1 MFARHVRGVLWGLCS
16 SYYAAGRTPRQL
28 WRYYERTLVL
38 VACLILHAVAIMDA
52 QFWLITIPTL
62 LIFFSLAAALLVPI
76 WRFLDREQEVSK
88 QWTPEAVARR
98 IEEQEEEER
107 DEESASEDKPA
118 RSEL

>member
-1 MFARHVRGVLWGLCS
+1 
-16 SYYAAGRTPRQL
+16 
-28 WRYYERTLVL
+28 
-38 VACLILHAVAIMDA
+38 MDA

-98 IEEQEEEER
+98 IEEQEEKPGETSAAE
-107 DEESASEDKPA
+107 DEPT

>member
-1 MFARHVRGVLWGLCS
+1 
-16 SYYAAGRTPRQL
+16 
-28 WRYYERTLVL
+28 
-38 VACLILHAVAIMDA
+38 MDA

-98 IEEQEEEER
+98 IEEQDAPP
-107 DEESASEDKPA
+107 DETLAAEDEPT

>member
-1 MFARHVRGVLWGLCS
+1 
-16 SYYAAGRTPRQL
+16 
-28 WRYYERTLVL
+28 
-38 VACLILHAVAIMDA
+38 MDA

-88 QWTPEAVARR
+88 QWTPEAVAQR
-98 IEEQEEEER
+98 IEEQREEKQGEEP
-107 DEESASEDKPA
+107 SSEDKPA

>member
-1 MFARHVRGVLWGLCS
+1 MQYREACRTLC
-16 SYYAAGRTPRQL
+16 RLQ
-28 WRYYERTLVL
+28 RYYERTLVL
-38 VACLILHAVAIMDA
+38 VACLILRAVTTMDA

-88 QWTPEAVARR
+88 QWTPEAVAQR
-98 IEEQEEEER
+98 IEEQREEKQGEEP
-107 DEESASEDKPA
+107 ASEDEPA